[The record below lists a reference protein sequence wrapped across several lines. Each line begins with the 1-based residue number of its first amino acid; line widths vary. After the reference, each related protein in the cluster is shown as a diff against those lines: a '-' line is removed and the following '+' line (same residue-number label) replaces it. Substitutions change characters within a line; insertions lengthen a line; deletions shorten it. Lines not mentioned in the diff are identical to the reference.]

1 MELNGLMDLMKLK
14 KKKNII
20 LKKTNKGGIGVIMS
34 IIVKWFMIIS
44 TIIKFIR
51 KLIRPVKTR
60 K

>member
-34 IIVKWFMIIS
+34 IIVK
-44 TIIKFIR
+44 
-51 KLIRPVKTR
+51 
-60 K
+60 